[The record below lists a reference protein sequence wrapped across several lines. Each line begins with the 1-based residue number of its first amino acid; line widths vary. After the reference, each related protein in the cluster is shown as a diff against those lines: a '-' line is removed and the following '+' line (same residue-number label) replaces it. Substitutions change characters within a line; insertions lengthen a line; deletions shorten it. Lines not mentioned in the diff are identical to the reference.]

1 MVSGSGTIYGS
12 YQHASTTATL
22 EESKKYTISHLGYGK
37 VIKFNDN
44 VKRNMMLWL
53 VLIWIF
59 KFHKTIKFWNLSINM
74 I

>member
-44 VKRNMMLWL
+44 VKKKYDAMTGVDLN
-53 VLIWIF
+53 I
-59 KFHKTIKFWNLSINM
+59 
-74 I
+74 